1 MKMTKHPLG
10 TLVETDVLVIGSG
23 ASGCGA
29 ALGARDQGLDVV
41 LMDKGKLES
50 SGCIGGGND
59 HYMAVLDEPGEAHDT
74 VEDLIKFYAKPL
86 NGWSPAMLQNGWYAH
101 MKYFLDVLGKAG
113 VQFSKKADGTYL
125 RTQGFGQPGRWWV
138 HIANGMTIKRAMA
151 RIVRDAGINT
161 LDNVMAV
168 KILTDNGK
176 ACGALGWNV
185 RTGEFVLVRAKT
197 VVSAQGRSATRG
209 TDNSTHNPF
218 NVWMYPYNT
227 SAGVVLGYDLFAHM
241 LNTNEDMMKMARMV
255 AYDEGLPVVPN
266 PGILSPQA
274 FVDELF
280 NDRFPNEYLGDTNLR
295 LAVDVS
301 QMVGIRFGETVKAY
315 VEKYGDASRLTAIP
329 LGIAGWLRYLL
340 AVDDAGNHYELAPDP
355 MKEELTEQ
363 LKDIVVG
370 HPETFK
376 DQLKPILSNER
387 LFFTDL
393 YKDGVG
399 EKIETMFREMIAGPG
414 AVKATIHKY
423 VK

>member
-227 SAGVVLGYDLFAHM
+227 SAGVVLGYDVGA
-241 LNTNEDMMKMARMV
+241 A
-255 AYDEGLPVVPN
+255 VP
-266 PGILSPQA
+266 PCCPRA
-274 FVDELF
+274 
-280 NDRFPNEYLGDTNLR
+280 
-295 LAVDVS
+295 
-301 QMVGIRFGETVKAY
+301 
-315 VEKYGDASRLTAIP
+315 TA
-329 LGIAGWLRYLL
+329 
-340 AVDDAGNHYELAPDP
+340 AP
-355 MKEELTEQ
+355 
-363 LKDIVVG
+363 
-370 HPETFK
+370 
-376 DQLKPILSNER
+376 
-387 LFFTDL
+387 
-393 YKDGVG
+393 
-399 EKIETMFREMIAGPG
+399 A
-414 AVKATIHKY
+414 
-423 VK
+423 

>member
-151 RIVRDAGINT
+151 RIVRCLLYTSPSPRDA
-161 LDNVMAV
+161 
-168 KILTDNGK
+168 
-176 ACGALGWNV
+176 
-185 RTGEFVLVRAKT
+185 
-197 VVSAQGRSATRG
+197 
-209 TDNSTHNPF
+209 
-218 NVWMYPYNT
+218 
-227 SAGVVLGYDLFAHM
+227 
-241 LNTNEDMMKMARMV
+241 
-255 AYDEGLPVVPN
+255 
-266 PGILSPQA
+266 
-274 FVDELF
+274 
-280 NDRFPNEYLGDTNLR
+280 
-295 LAVDVS
+295 
-301 QMVGIRFGETVKAY
+301 
-315 VEKYGDASRLTAIP
+315 
-329 LGIAGWLRYLL
+329 
-340 AVDDAGNHYELAPDP
+340 
-355 MKEELTEQ
+355 
-363 LKDIVVG
+363 
-370 HPETFK
+370 
-376 DQLKPILSNER
+376 
-387 LFFTDL
+387 
-393 YKDGVG
+393 
-399 EKIETMFREMIAGPG
+399 
-414 AVKATIHKY
+414 
-423 VK
+423 